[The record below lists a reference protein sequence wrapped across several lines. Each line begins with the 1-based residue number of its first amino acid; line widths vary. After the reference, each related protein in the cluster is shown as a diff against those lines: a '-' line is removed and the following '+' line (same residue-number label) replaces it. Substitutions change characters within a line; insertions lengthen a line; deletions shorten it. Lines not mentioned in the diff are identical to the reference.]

1 MGKTVILT
9 GLRSNTE
16 LHLGNYLGALLPM
29 VKLQQQYAGEYQ
41 INMFVPDIHSF
52 TTPIDYQKLYKRIIT
67 TLRMYVAAGLDI
79 EHEDVYIYRQSHI
92 PAHSELTVILN
103 NFAFF
108 GELSRMTQFKEKS
121 KELRQKEISAGLF
134 DYPVMMAA
142 DILLYGAEWVPVG
155 EDQQQHI
162 EFTRV
167 LGMRFNNKFGN
178 IFKLPKEPKE
188 QVAFAKRE
196 QSIRIRSLRNPEKK
210 MSKSISDPAGTILLS
225 DLPKEAAQKVMKA
238 TTDSLSNIQ
247 YDFKL
252 QPGISNLLQIMALL
266 SDTPLSQVVK
276 LWEHQTD
283 YSRLKTIVAQAVE
296 DFLTDFQKRLLKVKE
311 STILN
316 KLIKDETAMQVMA
329 DKTLLAVQQA
339 IGLRTKV

>member
-1 MGKTVILT
+1 MSKPVILT
-9 GLRSNTE
+9 GLRSNSE

-29 VKLQQQYAGEYQ
+29 AKLQQQYAGEYQ

-52 TTPIDYQKLYKRIIT
+52 TTPINHKELYNRIID

-79 EHEDVYIYRQSHI
+79 NKADTYIYRQSHI

-108 GELSRMTQFKEKS
+108 GELSRMTQFKEKT
-121 KELRQKEISAGLF
+121 KELRHKEISAGLF

-167 LGMRFNNKFGN
+167 IGMRFNNKFGEV
-178 IFKLPKEPKE
+178 FKLPKEPKE

-196 QSIRIRSLRNPEKK
+196 QSVRIRSLRNPDKK
-210 MSKSISDPAGTILLS
+210 MSKSTEDPAGTILLTE
-225 DLPKEAAQKVMKA
+225 DPKGAAQKVIKA
-238 TTDSLSNIQ
+238 TTDSLNNIRF
-247 YDFKL
+247 DFKL
-252 QPGISNLLQIMALL
+252 QPGISNLLQILALI
-266 SDTPLSQVVK
+266 SDTPLNEVVET
-276 LWEHQTD
+276 WENRAD
-283 YSRLKTIVAQAVE
+283 YSRFKEEVAQVIE
-296 DFLTDFQKRLLKVKE
+296 TFLTKFQSQLLTVKA
-311 STILN
+311 SSIHD
-316 KLIKDETAMQVMA
+316 KLVKDEAAIQVMA
-329 DKTLLAVQQA
+329 NKTLLAVQQA
-339 IGLRTKV
+339 VGLRLKA

>member
-1 MGKTVILT
+1 
-9 GLRSNTE
+9 
-16 LHLGNYLGALLPM
+16 
-29 VKLQQQYAGEYQ
+29 
-41 INMFVPDIHSF
+41 
-52 TTPIDYQKLYKRIIT
+52 
-67 TLRMYVAAGLDI
+67 
-79 EHEDVYIYRQSHI
+79 
-92 PAHSELTVILN
+92 
-103 NFAFF
+103 
-108 GELSRMTQFKEKS
+108 
-121 KELRQKEISAGLF
+121 
-134 DYPVMMAA
+134 
-142 DILLYGAEWVPVG
+142 
-155 EDQQQHI
+155 
-162 EFTRV
+162 
-167 LGMRFNNKFGN
+167 
-178 IFKLPKEPKE
+178 
-188 QVAFAKRE
+188 
-196 QSIRIRSLRNPEKK
+196 